1 MTPFWALTAI
11 IVLMAVLA
19 ATRLLR
25 RLVFA
30 FAIAA
35 AILLLLHARENPGEA
50 LPVLA
55 VLGGGTVLGRPI
67 RRLVGGFVGGLT

>member
-11 IVLMAVLA
+11 IVLMAILA
-19 ATRLLR
+19 ATRILR

-35 AILLLLHARENPGEA
+35 GALLLLYARDNPGEA

-67 RRLVGGFVGGLT
+67 RRLLGWVV